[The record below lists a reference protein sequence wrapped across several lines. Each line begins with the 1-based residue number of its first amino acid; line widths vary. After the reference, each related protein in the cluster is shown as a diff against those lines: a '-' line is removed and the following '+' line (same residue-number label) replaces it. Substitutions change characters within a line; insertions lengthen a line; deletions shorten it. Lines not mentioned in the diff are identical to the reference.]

1 MYTSRAAIANSR
13 AVILMILREIFIF
26 VAAFAAFAS
35 AVAAYLLAFHGE
47 TSLKDILSTAAAA
60 VIGLYVGR
68 YLQTRLTHG

>member
-1 MYTSRAAIANSR
+1 MIA
-13 AVILMILREIFIF
+13 RELFIF

-35 AVAAYLLAFHGE
+35 AVAAYLAAFHGE
-47 TSLKDILSTAAAA
+47 ASLKDVLSTAAAA